1 MVLLESEAL
10 LEALQYWNYWGRC
23 RPRDFASL
31 SRLHFISFIST
42 DQMARPEGAPHETDL
57 QRWHLEVNEGQQV
70 WRFDAAG
77 KRVQTVVDRYFL
89 GLPTVSLPPGV
100 V

>member
-1 MVLLESEAL
+1 MHPTFV
-10 LEALQYWNYWGRC
+10 N
-23 RPRDFASL
+23 
-31 SRLHFISFIST
+31 
-42 DQMARPEGAPHETDL
+42 QMSRPEGAPHETDL

-89 GLPTVSLPPGV
+89 GLPTVSSPPGAQCSDSLPWML
-100 V
+100 